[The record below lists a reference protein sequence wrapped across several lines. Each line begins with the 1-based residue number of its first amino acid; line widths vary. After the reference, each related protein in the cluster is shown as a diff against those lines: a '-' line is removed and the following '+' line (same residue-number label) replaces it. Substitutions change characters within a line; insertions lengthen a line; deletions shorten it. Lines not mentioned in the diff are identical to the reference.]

1 MNLREKSLL
10 CSSIWAK
17 WLSYL
22 FHEKETAERIVAAKQ
37 KIMQKKM
44 QSNVNKDSILR
55 MKSEDKIA

>member
-22 FHEKETAERIVAAKQ
+22 FHEKETADRIAEAKQ
-37 KIMQKKM
+37 KIVQKKLAC
-44 QSNVNKDSILR
+44 NNNKDSILR
-55 MKSEDKIA
+55 LKAEDKII